1 MNRLHIQLV
10 YHMFCVFMDEN
21 IIAPED
27 LERPNA
33 PKFPAFTT
41 NYTLSADK
49 TIGAAQGLHKQFLTG
64 QLIWV
69 SIVRLCGSDGW
80 APS

>member
-1 MNRLHIQLV
+1 
-10 YHMFCVFMDEN
+10 MDEN

-49 TIGAAQGLHKQFLTG
+49 TIGAAPPAKACRNDGPLTRS
-64 QLIWV
+64 LWF
-69 SIVRLCGSDGW
+69 VRFW
-80 APS
+80 RTPP